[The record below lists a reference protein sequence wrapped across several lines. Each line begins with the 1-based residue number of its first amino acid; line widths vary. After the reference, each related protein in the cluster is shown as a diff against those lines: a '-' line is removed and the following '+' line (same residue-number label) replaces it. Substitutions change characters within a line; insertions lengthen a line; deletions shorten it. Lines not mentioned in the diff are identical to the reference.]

1 MTVSRASTCS
11 RQRAQT
17 RSRDRGVRTI
27 SEGLRKAHNTKNR
40 QSQLSSEATAR
51 HQDGA
56 ATFRLNEAT
65 TTAVIRTREV
75 LVVNALFFH
84 LRRIS
89 GRRHVTEAS
98 NTLDRQVINPTG
110 NHEVSLAQAQLIHAL
125 FDRNS
130 RGRTRR
136 NRVHH
141 LAVATDIRLHN
152 VRCHNVWQ
160 CFLQNVIRTWLRKQ
174 LIQVQ
179 RAHGLHAAHTGA
191 LGGANAGWVHVAEQ
205 LSWAKARSQESIDGT
220 NQVPQRNTV
229 EVVNHV
235 SRNAVDTW
243 VKALGYLAA
252 DKAGHRYAARYAHL
266 GTSRAGNL
274 PFFAVEV
281 RSCTLHISDEGA
293 CGFLVLHG
301 KGHVALEV
309 DGGQLRCEVI
319 DHRHVRAIVVVV
331 FTHADIRQNFVVEA
345 VVDVFFGYF
354 LSVSIKPGTS
364 SLVPSNQASSPR
376 QFDDTSSAEVT
387 GHFHFKA
394 GTRGANR
401 SNFAST
407 DDDHHVIKF
416 LAHTR
421 KVRGGPL
428 DALTDIRQSA
438 QLRDLSCVFG

>member
-1 MTVSRASTCS
+1 KAMNPL
-11 RQRAQT
+11 
-17 RSRDRGVRTI
+17 VR
-27 SEGLRKAHNTKNR
+27 K
-40 QSQLSSEATAR
+40 
-51 HQDGA
+51 
-56 ATFRLNEAT
+56 
-65 TTAVIRTREV
+65 
-75 LVVNALFFH
+75 
-84 LRRIS
+84 
-89 GRRHVTEAS
+89 
-98 NTLDRQVINPTG
+98 VINTDG
-110 NHEVSLAQAQLIHAL
+110 NYQVRLAQAQHIHAL
-125 FDRNS
+125 YDRNS

-179 RAHGLHAAHTGA
+179 RAHRLHAAHTGA

-205 LSWAKARSQESIDGT
+205 LSWAKARGQESIDGT

-252 DKAGHRYAARYAHL
+252 DKSGHRYAARYAHL

-309 DGGQLRCEVI
+309 DGGQLRCDVSG
-319 DHRHVRAIVVVV
+319 HRHVLARVFVV
-331 FTHADIRQNFVVEA
+331 FSHGVIRQNLVVEA
-345 VVDVFFGYF
+345 AVDVFFGDF
-354 LSVSIKPGTS
+354 LAVSIKPGTS
-364 SLVPSNQASSPR
+364 SLVPSNQAS
-376 QFDDTSSAEVT
+376 
-387 GHFHFKA
+387 
-394 GTRGANR
+394 
-401 SNFAST
+401 
-407 DDDHHVIKF
+407 
-416 LAHTR
+416 
-421 KVRGGPL
+421 
-428 DALTDIRQSA
+428 
-438 QLRDLSCVFG
+438 

>member
-1 MTVSRASTCS
+1 M
-11 RQRAQT
+11 
-17 RSRDRGVRTI
+17 
-27 SEGLRKAHNTKNR
+27 
-40 QSQLSSEATAR
+40 
-51 HQDGA
+51 
-56 ATFRLNEAT
+56 
-65 TTAVIRTREV
+65 
-75 LVVNALFFH
+75 
-84 LRRIS
+84 
-89 GRRHVTEAS
+89 
-98 NTLDRQVINPTG
+98 
-110 NHEVSLAQAQLIHAL
+110 
-125 FDRNS
+125 
-130 RGRTRR
+130 
-136 NRVHH
+136 
-141 LAVATDIRLHN
+141 
-152 VRCHNVWQ
+152 
-160 CFLQNVIRTWLRKQ
+160 
-174 LIQVQ
+174 
-179 RAHGLHAAHTGA
+179 
-191 LGGANAGWVHVAEQ
+191 HVAEQ

-243 VKALGYLAA
+243 VKALRYLAA

-345 VVDVFFGYF
+345 VVDVFFGDF
-354 LSVSIKPGTS
+354 LAVSIKPGTS
-364 SLVPSNQASSPR
+364 SLVPSNQASCPR